1 MASWAF
7 ERAGLSVD
15 GTGEARAWDS
25 PGCDGD
31 GMGVALR
38 CGVAREEEKDEE
50 EEEEEEEEEMSSP
63 RPSFSPSEASCTPS
77 KKKEWRPPSSL
88 SPQGSEEKS

>member
-1 MASWAF
+1 MASWVF

-31 GMGVALR
+31 GMGVALL

-50 EEEEEEEEEMSSP
+50 EEEDEEEMSSP